1 MSKNKKTKIAIK
13 NPKRILIILTII
25 IMLML
30 LLVIK
35 NNKIKEKTELSIIIN
50 NEDVTHTL
58 ENEIVIKDDVQYL
71 SFEDIKKCL
80 DKNIYMEE
88 DANITKK

>member
-35 NNKIKEKTELSIIIN
+35 NNKIGKTKTIPNSKVLF
-50 NEDVTHTL
+50 
-58 ENEIVIKDDVQYL
+58 KG
-71 SFEDIKKCL
+71 
-80 DKNIYMEE
+80 
-88 DANITKK
+88 

>member
-50 NEDVTHTL
+50 N
-58 ENEIVIKDDVQYL
+58 
-71 SFEDIKKCL
+71 
-80 DKNIYMEE
+80 
-88 DANITKK
+88 